1 MQDNLARFEE
11 LNAQVLGISVDSV
24 FSHRAYAEQ
33 LGVTFP
39 LLADFHPK
47 GEVARAYGLWR
58 EERGTSKRAVIIV
71 DKEGIVQHSEIIA
84 KGPPDVDAVLQALQ
98 AIA

>member
-1 MQDNLARFEE
+1 LQDNLPRFEE

-47 GEVARAYGLWR
+47 GEVVKTYGLWR
-58 EERGTSKRAVIIV
+58 DEWGNSKRAIIIL
-71 DKEGIVQHSEIIA
+71 DKEGIVRHSEIIA
-84 KGPPDVDAVLQALQ
+84 KGLPDVEAVLQATQ

>member
-1 MQDNLARFEE
+1 M
-11 LNAQVLGISVDSV
+11 GISVDSV

-47 GEVARAYGLWR
+47 GEVSRTYNLWR
-58 EERGTSKRAVIIV
+58 DEWGTSKRAVIIL
-71 DKEGIVQHSEIIA
+71 DGEGVVRYSEVIA
-84 KGPPDVDAVLQALQ
+84 KGPPDIEDVLAAVA
-98 AIA
+98 AVA

>member
-1 MQDNLARFEE
+1 MGRFEE

-47 GEVARAYGLWR
+47 GKVVREYGLWN
-58 EERGTSKRAVIIV
+58 EQWGVSKRAVVVV
-71 DKEGIVQHSEIIA
+71 DGAGVVQHFEVIV
-84 KGPPDVDAVLQALQ
+84 KGPPDVEVILQAVQRLVG
-98 AIA
+98 